1 MMKYTNNTT
10 KKIIM
15 KTTIAPVNQQLAN
28 EVNLPIVQVNAF
40 ISLYDDGNTV
50 PFIARYRK
58 EATQGLDDIQLRLL
72 ETRLI
77 YLRELDIRRQSILK
91 TIASLGKL
99 TPELKVKI
107 EQSNNKSTLE
117 DLYLPYKSKKISK
130 GQLAIEAGL
139 EPLADKLW
147 MQPDCDVQSL
157 GRHYI
162 NPNKG
167 FSDIESVLEGAL
179 FICMERI
186 VNDPQLLE
194 KLRHYLLANAAFECR
209 MAKGKESQAI
219 KYKDYFD
226 YQEAL
231 HKIPA
236 HRFLAILRGKKEG
249 LLKLDLNADPK
260 QDKNTKASYCESLI
274 AHHLGFS
281 WLQLSA
287 NNWRK
292 KVIKKAWK
300 DKLAGQ
306 LETQLIT
313 RLKDNAHENAIDNF
327 AANLKDLLMAAPA
340 GPKVTLGLDPGLR
353 TGCKL
358 AVVDSTGKL
367 LAYQTIFPHQPVNK
381 TQQATQ
387 ELLKLIKD
395 FKVELIAIGN
405 GTASRESDD
414 FIRSTLAQQ
423 NLEVATVIVS
433 EAGASVYSASELA
446 SLEFPDLDVSIRG
459 AVSIARRLQDPLAEL
474 VKIDAKAIGVGLY
487 QHDVNQTS
495 LSQRLGS
502 VVEDC
507 VNSVGVDLNSASVSL
522 LARVAGLNQT
532 VAKNIVSYRDQN
544 GSFKSRK
551 SLQKVARLGD
561 KAYQQSAG
569 FLRISNALNPL
580 DNSAVHPEAYD
591 LVKRIAAQEGVK
603 VSQLLNNSGL
613 LNSLDA
619 GSYADQKFGVISISE
634 IIKELAKPKRDPRP
648 DFQRVDFAKNINK
661 ISDLQEGMSLQ
672 GVISNVTNFGA
683 FVDIG
688 VHQDGLVHISQL
700 ADNFV
705 SDPFAIVKV
714 GQLVNVRVV
723 EIDLQRK
730 RIALS
735 MRAEDKA

>member
-1 MMKYTNNTT
+1 
-10 KKIIM
+10 M
-15 KTTIAPVNQQLAN
+15 KTTIPSVNQKLAN
-28 EVNLPIVQVNAF
+28 EVNLPLMQVNAF
-40 ISLYDDGNTV
+40 IILYDDGNAV

-77 YLRELDIRRQSILK
+77 YLRELNVRRQSILK
-91 TIASLGKL
+91 AIVALGKL
-99 TPELKVKI
+99 APDLKVKI
-107 EQSNNKSTLE
+107 EQCDNKSTLE
-117 DLYLPYKSKKISK
+117 DLYLPYKSKRISK
-130 GQLAIEAGL
+130 GELAIEAGL

-147 MQPDCDVQSL
+147 IQADGDAQTL
-157 GRHYI
+157 GRQYI

-167 FSDIESVLEGAL
+167 FSDIDSVLEGAL
-179 FICMERI
+179 SICMDRI
-186 VNDPQLLE
+186 VNDPQLLG
-194 KLRHYLLANAAFECR
+194 KLRHYLSANATFECKV
-209 MAKGKESQAI
+209 AKGKDQQAV

-226 YQEAL
+226 YQEPL

-260 QDKNTKASYCESLI
+260 QDKKNKSSYCESLI

-281 WLQLSA
+281 WLQLPA

-292 KVIKKAWK
+292 KVIQKAWK
-300 DKLAGQ
+300 SKLAGQ

-313 RLKDNAHENAIDNF
+313 RFKDDAHENAMDNF
-327 AANLKDLLMAAPA
+327 ASNLKALLMAAPA

-358 AVVDSTGKL
+358 AVIDSTGKL
-367 LAYQTIFPHQPVNK
+367 LAYRTIYPHQPVNK
-381 TQQATQ
+381 TQQAAQ
-387 ELLKLIKD
+387 EVLKLIND
-395 FKVELIAIGN
+395 FKVKLIAVGN
-405 GTASRESDD
+405 GTGSRESND
-414 FIRSTLAQQ
+414 FIDTTLAQE
-423 NLEVATVIVS
+423 NLKVATVIVS

-446 SLEFPDLDVSIRG
+446 SEEFPDLDVSIRG

-487 QHDVNQTS
+487 QHDVNQSS
-495 LSQRLGS
+495 LSQRLDS

-532 VAKNIVSYRDQN
+532 IAKNIVSYRDQN
-544 GSFKSRK
+544 GVFKSRQA
-551 SLQKVARLGD
+551 LQKVARLGD

-569 FLRISNALNPL
+569 FLRINNALNPL
-580 DNSAVHPEAYD
+580 DNSAVHPEAYN
-591 LVKRIAAQEGVK
+591 LVKHIAAQQGVK
-603 VSQLLNNSGL
+603 VQLLLNNSDL

-619 GSYADQKFGVISISE
+619 QNYVDQTFGVISIRE
-634 IIKELAKPKRDPRP
+634 IIKELGKPQRDPRP

-661 ISDLQEGMSLQ
+661 ISDLQEGMLLQ

-705 SDPFAIVKV
+705 RDPFAIVKV

-735 MRAEDKA
+735 MRLEVKA

>member
-1 MMKYTNNTT
+1 
-10 KKIIM
+10 M
-15 KTTIAPVNQQLAN
+15 KTNTPPVNQQLAN
-28 EVNLPIVQVNAF
+28 EVQLPLAQVNAF
-40 ISLYDDGNTV
+40 ITLYDDGNTV

-77 YLRELDIRRQSILK
+77 YLRELDVRRQSILK
-91 TIASLGKL
+91 AIRTLGKL
-99 TPELKVKI
+99 TPDLQVKI

-117 DLYLPYKSKKISK
+117 DLYLPYKSKRVSK
-130 GQLAIEAGL
+130 GQLAIAAGL

-147 MQPDCDVQSL
+147 MQSDGDSKAL
-157 GRHYI
+157 GKHYI

-167 FSDIESVLEGAL
+167 FADIESVLDGAL

-186 VNDPQLLE
+186 VNDAPLLE
-194 KLRHYLLANAAFECR
+194 KLRNHLLAKGAFACR
-209 MAKGKESQAI
+209 LVKGKEQQAL

-226 YQEAL
+226 YQEPL
-231 HKIPA
+231 NKIPA
-236 HRFLAILRGKKEG
+236 HRFLAMLRGKKEG
-249 LLKLDLNADPK
+249 LLKVDLNADPK
-260 QDKNTKASYCESLI
+260 QDKSIKSSYCESLI

-281 WLQLSA
+281 WLQLPD

-292 KVIKKAWK
+292 KVIHKAWSSK
-300 DKLAGQ
+300 FAGQ

-313 RLKDNAHENAIDNF
+313 LLKDSAHENAMDNF
-327 AANLKDLLMAAPA
+327 ASNLKDLLMAAPA
-340 GPKVTLGLDPGLR
+340 GAKVTLGLDPGLR

-358 AVVDSTGKL
+358 AVVDNTGKL
-367 LAYQTIFPHQPVNK
+367 LAFKTIYPHQPSNK
-381 TQQATQ
+381 TQQAAQ
-387 ELLKLIKD
+387 EVLKLIKD

-414 FIRSTLAQQ
+414 FIRTTLKLH
-423 NLEVATVIVS
+423 NLDITTVIVS

-446 SLEFPDLDVSIRG
+446 SIEFPDLDVSIRG

-495 LSQRLGS
+495 LSQRLDS

-507 VNSVGVDLNSASVSL
+507 VNSVGVDLNSASSSL
-522 LARVAGLNQT
+522 LSRVAGLNQT
-532 VAKNIVSYRDQN
+532 IAKNIVTYRDQN
-544 GSFKSRK
+544 GVFQSRQ
-551 SLQKVARLGD
+551 SLQKVPRLGA

-569 FLRISNALNPL
+569 FLRINNALNPL

-591 LVKRIAAQEGVK
+591 LVKRIAAQQGVK
-603 VSQLLNNSGL
+603 VQQLLNNSSL

-619 GSYADQKFGVISISE
+619 GNYADQKFGVISIKE

-648 DFQRVDFAKNINK
+648 DFKNVDFAKNINN

-735 MRAEDKA
+735 MRSQDKV